1 MKELSKRDDVRVILK
16 AMDLL
21 VSLAECP
28 LTVLQLSERAG
39 VSIPAVYRILKTLD
53 SGGFVIRDP
62 QNREYTLGPA
72 LIGLGRAA
80 RSSVELI
87 RHVRPAL
94 RELHEKYNETVNL
107 GVLSHGK
114 IIYLDTL
121 ESQQRLR
128 VTVPMMVVDNFHTT
142 ALGKAILAAIPD
154 DLLLE
159 TIQESTLTKRT
170 VNTLV
175 SQQQLL
181 ETIKKSRT
189 LGYAIDNEEDEI
201 GFRCVAAPILNSS
214 NFPIAAIS
222 VTAPISRTSMKDFAL
237 IGRYLVSVCASLKKT
252 IPPSFS

>member
-1 MKELSKRDDVRVILK
+1 MKDLSKRDEVRVILK

-21 VSLAECP
+21 ISLAEGS
-28 LTVLQLSERAG
+28 LTVVQLSERAG

-53 SGGFVIRDP
+53 SGGFVIRDS
-62 QNREYTLGPA
+62 QNREYALGPA
-72 LIGLGRAA
+72 LIGLGRAT
-80 RSSVELI
+80 RNSVELM

-94 RELHEKYNETVNL
+94 RELHERYNETVNL
-107 GVLSHGK
+107 GVLCHGK
-114 IIYLDTL
+114 IIYLETI
-121 ESQQRLR
+121 ESHQTLR
-128 VTVPMMVVDNFHTT
+128 VTVPMKVEDNFHTT

-159 TIQESTLTKRT
+159 TIQESRLMKQT
-170 VNTLV
+170 VNNLV

-181 ETIKKSRT
+181 ATIKKSRT

-222 VTAPISRTSMKDFAL
+222 VTAPISHTSLKDFAL

-252 IPPSFS
+252 IPTSFS